1 MLTLYRP
8 GYGWLHRMPAGP
20 KLLLILFVVL
30 AVSLLPSHWWSAA
43 VAAAVA
49 VLGYAVAGLGPGL
62 CGIREL
68 GRQVFSVRWVI
79 VITVVSQLVFMGPE
93 PAVANAAR
101 VTAAIVLAALL
112 ALTTRVTALLDA
124 IERGLRPLE
133 RLGLDPQRIAL
144 LLTVTIST
152 IPVLGRRANEVR
164 DAQRARGA
172 RNNPRTFVVPFL
184 IVALKHAD
192 ELGDALTAR
201 GVR

>member
-8 GYGWLHRMPAGP
+8 GTGWLHRLPAGP
-20 KLLLILFVVL
+20 KLLLILAVVL
-30 AVSLLPSHWWSAA
+30 VVSLLPAHWSTAA
-43 VAAAVA
+43 IAALVALV
-49 VLGYAVAGLGPGL
+49 GYTVTGLGPGL
-62 CGIREL
+62 RGIREL
-68 GRQVFSVRWVI
+68 GHQVFSLRWI
-79 VITVVSQLVFMGPE
+79 MVITLVSQLIFMGPE
-93 PAVANAAR
+93 PAVANTAR

-112 ALTTRVTALLDA
+112 SLTTRVTELLDA

-133 RLGLDPQRIAL
+133 RLGLDAARCAL

-152 IPVLGRRANEVR
+152 IPVLGRRAAEVR

-172 RNNPRTFVVPFL
+172 RNNPRTFVIPFL

>member
-8 GYGWLHRMPAGP
+8 GAGWLHRMPAGP
-20 KLLLILFVVL
+20 KLLLVMSVVL
-30 AVSLLPSHWWSAA
+30 AVSLLPANWGSAG
-43 VAAAVA
+43 AATAVA
-49 VLGYAVAGLGPGL
+49 VLGYAGAGLGPGL
-62 CGIREL
+62 HGIREL
-68 GRQVFSVRWVI
+68 GRQVIAVRWVI
-79 VITVVSQLVFMGPE
+79 AIMIASQLVFLGPE

-124 IERGLRPLE
+124 IERGLHPLD
-133 RLGLDPQRIAL
+133 RLGLDSRRIAL

-152 IPVLGRRANEVR
+152 VPVLGRRAGEVR